1 MHPSSNSSALSDEQ
15 WSRSLWA
22 IMTCLIRMQSISVSK
37 DTGASLEAIMHLFLG
52 NDTEVSCFTCLA
64 SKSFLF
70 VNNKG
75 CVSFKAHYVTF

>member
-37 DTGASLEAIMHLFLG
+37 DTGASLEAIM
-52 NDTEVSCFTCLA
+52 D
-64 SKSFLF
+64 
-70 VNNKG
+70 
-75 CVSFKAHYVTF
+75 